1 MKSTKS
7 KRNIGIDLL
16 RVASIFYIVGFWH
29 MLDYTK
35 AIPNYNNFVTIRLT
49 YIILGTFVF
58 ISGYF
63 LGLPKNNIGKHNILL
78 FFKKRFLRIYPLY
91 LLSIL
96 LFTFFN
102 LSNTITSLKAAC
114 LLSMFAR
121 PAPPTLWFI
130 TMIMLFY
137 LITPLTIHYC
147 RNINAKINVIIY
159 LITLIIFLLVYHYL
173 TRLLDIRLVAYLP
186 SFVIGIY
193 VANNNINL
201 NKYLVLVILAIT
213 VILSTLNTGYDA
225 VNLLLK
231 TPMILCGSYICY
243 MIAQRINIKSSVFQ
257 NNITF
262 FGYSSFCMY
271 LFHRPIY
278 IALKKLYFP
287 ETYFFQ
293 LTYLI
298 FICFPC
304 IIFISH
310 IIQKTFDTNT
320 NKLTNHSTRPAGT
333 RVFWR

>member
-16 RVASIFYIVGFWH
+16 RAVSIFYIVGFWH
-29 MLDYTK
+29 MLNYTQ
-35 AIPNYNNFVTIRLT
+35 AITNYKNFVTIRLT

-63 LGLPKNNIGKHNILL
+63 LGLPKNNTGKHNILL
-78 FFKKRFLRIYPLY
+78 FYKKRFLRIYPLY

-114 LLSMFAR
+114 LLSMLAK
-121 PAPPTLWFI
+121 PAPLTLWFI
-130 TMIMLFY
+130 TMLMLFY
-137 LITPLTIHYC
+137 LIAPLTIHYC
-147 RNINAKINVIIY
+147 RSTNAKINVIIY
-159 LITLIIFLLVYHYL
+159 LITLIICLLAYYYL
-173 TRLLDIRLVAYLP
+173 TRLLDLRLVAYLP

-201 NKYLVLVILAIT
+201 NKYLILSIFAIT
-213 VILSTLNTGYDA
+213 VILSALNTEYNA

-231 TPMILCGSYICY
+231 TPMILSGSYICY
-243 MIAQRINIKSSVFQ
+243 MIAQKINIKSSVFQ

-262 FGYSSFCMY
+262 FSYSSFCMY

-278 IALKKLYFP
+278 ITLRKLYFP
-287 ETYFFQ
+287 ETCFFQ
-293 LTYLI
+293 LTYLF

-304 IIFISH
+304 IIFISY
-310 IIQKTFDTNT
+310 IIQKTFDNNI
-320 NKLTNHSTRPAGT
+320 NKLSG
-333 RVFWR
+333 